1 MLKHTTIRTR
11 LIATMALLGLLIV
24 AIGLMGIIGMRTINA
39 SLKDVYTNQL
49 ASTEALANAKNSLDR
64 ARFTYDRTVF
74 HPEAADVDKTL
85 QRAAGFIVESQKY
98 WKSYQALP
106 QSPEEHALAVDLDNK
121 RNSYIGDGLQALGN
135 AVRDKNAEQIDALS
149 MKKLTVLYAGMN
161 AAAEKLEAYQIASA
175 KENYDASQ
183 ALYDKLFDCAL
194 AGIVIGAALILASS
208 VALLRAIMGPLAQA
222 LGHFDAIAGGNLS
235 NSIVAER
242 DDEMGRLLTG
252 LARMQDKLSATVRGV
267 RDGSNSIAT
276 ASEQIAAGNL
286 DLSRRTEHQASNLEE
301 TASSLEE
308 MTSTV
313 RQNADN
319 ARQANQL
326 ALSASSVAVKGGAL
340 VAQVVDTM
348 GAINSSSKR
357 IVDIISVIDG
367 IAFQTN
373 ILALNAAVEAARAG
387 EQGRGFAVVATEV
400 RNLAQRSAA
409 AAKEIKELIGASVES
424 VEAGA
429 QLVDQAGSTMKEIV
443 SSVARVTDIMAEIMA
458 AGQEQSSGIDQINQ
472 AIASMDEVTQQNA
485 ALVEE
490 AAAAAASLQEQ
501 ACSLENMVS
510 TFKLDKNDHRAE
522 RAAKPA
528 GPRAAAL
535 RLARH

>member
-1 MLKHTTIRTR
+1 
-11 LIATMALLGLLIV
+11 
-24 AIGLMGIIGMRTINA
+24 
-39 SLKDVYTNQL
+39 
-49 ASTEALANAKNSLDR
+49 
-64 ARFTYDRTVF
+64 
-74 HPEAADVDKTL
+74 
-85 QRAAGFIVESQKY
+85 
-98 WKSYQALP
+98 
-106 QSPEEHALAVDLDNK
+106 
-121 RNSYIGDGLQALGN
+121 
-135 AVRDKNAEQIDALS
+135 
-149 MKKLTVLYAGMN
+149 
-161 AAAEKLEAYQIASA
+161 
-175 KENYDASQ
+175 
-183 ALYDKLFDCAL
+183 
-194 AGIVIGAALILASS
+194 
-208 VALLRAIMGPLAQA
+208 
-222 LGHFDAIAGGNLS
+222 
-235 NSIVAER
+235 
-242 DDEMGRLLTG
+242 
-252 LARMQDKLSATVRGV
+252 
-267 RDGSNSIAT
+267 
-276 ASEQIAAGNL
+276 
-286 DLSRRTEHQASNLEE
+286 
-301 TASSLEE
+301 
-308 MTSTV
+308 
-313 RQNADN
+313 
-319 ARQANQL
+319 
-326 ALSASSVAVKGGAL
+326 
-340 VAQVVDTM
+340 VVDTM

-429 QLVDQAGSTMKEIV
+429 QLVDQAGSTMNEIV

>member
-1 MLKHTTIRTR
+1 MFKHTTIRTR
-11 LIATMALLGLLIV
+11 LIATMTLLGLLIV
-24 AIGLMGIIGMRTINA
+24 AMGLMGIFGMRAINA

-49 ASTEALANAKNSLDR
+49 ASTEALANSKNSLDR
-64 ARFTYDRTVF
+64 ARLTYDRAVF
-74 HPEAADVDKTL
+74 HPDDPKVDKTL
-85 QRAAGFIVESQKY
+85 ERAAAFVAESQQY
-98 WKSYQALP
+98 WQTYLALP
-106 QSPEEHALAVDLDNK
+106 QTPEERELVVDLQNK
-121 RNSYIGDGLQALGN
+121 RNNCINEGLVPLAN
-135 AVRDKNAEQIDALS
+135 AVRDKNAELMDTLS
-149 MKKLTVLYAGMN
+149 MKKLTTLYTAMN
-161 AAAEKLEAYQIASA
+161 DSTDKLKDYQLRSA
-175 KENYDASQ
+175 KNNYEESQ
-183 ALYDKLFDCAL
+183 ALYNKLSDFAL
-194 AGIVIGAALILASS
+194 AGIILGAVLILASS
-208 VALLRAIMGPLAQA
+208 FALLRAIMAPLA
-222 LGHFDAIAGGNLS
+222 LTLEHFDAMAGGNLS
-235 NSIVAER
+235 NHIVADR
-242 DDEMGRLLTG
+242 HDEMGRLLTG
-252 LARMQDKLSATVRGV
+252 LAKMQDKLSATVRSV
-267 RDGSNSIAT
+267 RNGSNAIAT
-276 ASEQIAAGNL
+276 ASEEIAAGNL
-286 DLSRRTEHQASNLEE
+286 DLSRRTEHQASSLEE

-326 ALSASSVAVKGGAL
+326 AMNASSVAVKGGEL

-357 IVDIISVIDG
+357 IVDIISVIDS

-409 AAKEIKELIGASVES
+409 AAKEIKELIITSVES

-429 QLVDQAGSTMKEIV
+429 QLVDKAGSTMGEIV
-443 SSVARVTDIMAEIMA
+443 TSVARVTDIMAEIMA

-490 AAAAAASLQEQ
+490 AAAAATSLQEQ
-501 ACSLENMVS
+501 ASALDSMVS
-510 TFKLDKNDHRAE
+510 NFKLDTNDTRFE
-522 RAAKPA
+522 LAAKPA
-528 GPRAAAL
+528 GQRVAAL
-535 RLARH
+535 RLARN

>member
-1 MLKHTTIRTR
+1 MLKHTTIRAR
-11 LIATMALLGLLIV
+11 LIATMALLGLLLV

-39 SLKDVYTNQL
+39 ALTDVYSNEL
-49 ASTEALANAKNSLDR
+49 ASTAALASSKSALDR
-64 ARFTYDRTVF
+64 ARLAYDHAVL
-74 HPEAADVDKTL
+74 HPQAADVEQTL
-85 QRAAGFIVESQKY
+85 DHAAGFLAESQKNWQNY
-98 WKSYQALP
+98 LALP
-106 QSPEEHALAVDLDNK
+106 QSPEERQLSNELQAK
-121 RNSYIGDGLQALGN
+121 RDTVINDGLKPLVKAL
-135 AVRDKNAEQIDALS
+135 RDKDAEQIDTLATTKMMPIFSALS
-149 MKKLTVLYAGMN
+149 DATN
-161 AAAEKLEAYQIASA
+161 KLEDYQILGA

-183 ALYDKLFDCAL
+183 ALYRELFGCAL
-194 AGIVIGAALILASS
+194 AGIVIGAALILGSS
-208 VALLRAIMGPLAQA
+208 VAMMRSIMRPLNRALA
-222 LGHFDAIAGGNLS
+222 HFDAMANGNLS
-235 NSIVAER
+235 NHIVADR
-242 DDEMGRLLTG
+242 NDEMGQLLTG

-286 DLSRRTEHQASNLEE
+286 DLSRRTEHQAGNLEE